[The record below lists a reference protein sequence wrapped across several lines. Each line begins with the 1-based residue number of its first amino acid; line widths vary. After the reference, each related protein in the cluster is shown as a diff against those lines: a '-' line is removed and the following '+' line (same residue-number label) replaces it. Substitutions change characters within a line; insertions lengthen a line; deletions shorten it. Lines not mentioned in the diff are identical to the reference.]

1 MTDELTDK
9 ETRDT
14 MAEITNKTV
23 LYLNRLCAEKDIPP
37 MQYTDIL
44 DTILCQGY
52 ARVVKADKDPDAFGE
67 KVGKMIARRIAY
79 SVKAWRAIQGLE
91 PLEAIKAMDRLASE
105 KLASES
111 DGEDS
116 EDSPSLH

>member
-23 LYLNRLCAEKDIPP
+23 LYLNRLCAEEDVSP
-37 MQYTDIL
+37 MHYTDIL

-79 SVKAWRAIQGLE
+79 SVRAWRAIQGLE
-91 PLEAIKAMDRLASE
+91 PLEAIKAMDRLANE
-105 KLASES
+105 R
-111 DGEDS
+111 DGKDS